1 MKIKCIIPIIVLGLA
16 FIAGI
21 SMLTGGLDWC
31 KRKIDIVPGL
41 TWKYYSDKYSRLV
54 MEGHGIVAEGQVRIL
69 ICDYG
74 LFVISPNE
82 RHPTYIDLLEWRVTD
97 ITNTGTN
104 LWNNVDALFS
114 TDAASAMGIYDAAGK
129 QLFGQALID
138 LKMRIRRRHEAQGP
152 AESVPLRSRTQKFLG
167 N

>member
-1 MKIKCIIPIIVLGLA
+1 
-16 FIAGI
+16 
-21 SMLTGGLDWC
+21 
-31 KRKIDIVPGL
+31 
-41 TWKYYSDKYSRLV
+41 

-74 LFVISPNE
+74 LFVISSNE

-138 LKMRIRRRHEAQGP
+138 LKMRIM
-152 AESVPLRSRTQKFLG
+152 SLV
-167 N
+167 